1 MINIKRALI
10 IIPVTSCLLYA
21 NAENEDLKYLL
32 KDSNTKFPVSDYIWQ
47 EQRPKQNVSDFYNS
61 QSNTNN
67 PAKPNSNL
75 ATKGNQVKLVGYD
88 ENGNP
93 IYMDENGNLVDK
105 NGNLILDSNGNPIKV
120 KIGKDGKPI
129 LVDSNGNLVDSSG
142 KPILDSSGKPI
153 KVLLDENG
161 NPILVDSNGNLV
173 DSKGKPILDKN
184 GKPIKVLIDPNG
196 NPILMDSEG
205 NLVDSSGK
213 PILDKYGKPIKVAV
227 DKNGNV
233 VLVDSKGN
241 LVDKDGDLILDTFGK
256 PIRVEFDSDGNAIL
270 YDSNGV
276 IIDSNKLKML
286 MKKHQVEK
294 DLKKKKLQRKSKGTQ
309 GSKGKYTQKGK
320 GKGNVKAKQPRHP
333 ILDEYGVDDL
343 SELDNSEMS
352 LDEIMR
358 QSLLVAND
366 SKTKEASTVK
376 YGDSSFSNQE
386 NIDEATNEH
395 KLHRMIPAGKLIPCV
410 LLTPI
415 NSEIEG
421 IVSAQVEQDIYAHM
435 GKAVLIPRGSKVI
448 GFYKNDNNVGQ
459 ARLQIVWRE
468 IITPQGVNVILTN
481 AVTGDSEGYAGAKG
495 YLNNRYWQRY
505 GVGISMQT
513 LANSLTFAIAN
524 GTQKPNAS
532 AGSAFYTGQVLAQ
545 GQADINTALKQI
557 LQTQQQIK
565 PIIQIKAGS
574 RIFITPSTHIW
585 FPIPKKN
592 EIMAKYFEEQ

>member
-47 EQRPKQNVSDFYNS
+47 KQRPKQNVSDFYNS

-120 KIGKDGKPI
+120 KIGKDGK
-129 LVDSNGNLVDSSG
+129 
-142 KPILDSSGKPI
+142 
-153 KVLLDENG
+153 
-161 NPILVDSNGNLV
+161 PILVDSNGNLV

-468 IITPQGVNVILTN
+468 IIT
-481 AVTGDSEGYAGAKG
+481 
-495 YLNNRYWQRY
+495 R
-505 GVGISMQT
+505 
-513 LANSLTFAIAN
+513 
-524 GTQKPNAS
+524 
-532 AGSAFYTGQVLAQ
+532 
-545 GQADINTALKQI
+545 
-557 LQTQQQIK
+557 
-565 PIIQIKAGS
+565 KA
-574 RIFITPSTHIW
+574 
-585 FPIPKKN
+585 
-592 EIMAKYFEEQ
+592 